1 MVLLGPNVIKLTN
14 VTGESNIDVDQE
26 TKSQITV
33 N

>member
-1 MVLLGPNVIKLTN
+1 MAMLLFGPNVIKL
-14 VTGESNIDVDQE
+14 TGESNIDVDQE